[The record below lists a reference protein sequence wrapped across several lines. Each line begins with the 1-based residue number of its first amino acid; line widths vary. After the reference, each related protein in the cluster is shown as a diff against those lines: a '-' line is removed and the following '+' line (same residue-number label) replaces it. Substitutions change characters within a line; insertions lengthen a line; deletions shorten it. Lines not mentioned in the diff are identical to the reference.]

1 MKKLLLLF
9 CLILQIFTLGGCK
22 GEPFIVFSAQ
32 DPKNGLNKN
41 QIEYNFKKN
50 SPYITQLSLQKAL
63 RMIC

>member
-41 QIEYNFKKN
+41 QIEYNFKKRTAHILRN
-50 SPYITQLSLQKAL
+50 YLSKRL
-63 RMIC
+63 